1 MPTCYECMYM
11 NHNDS
16 NNSLLFT
23 KYYCSEMKRYLSSET
38 PACGKFVQRT
48 ERGCYLTT
56 ACVQY
61 KGLPDDCYELSTLRN
76 FRDQYVTKLPNGEEL
91 VKKYYKTASQIVE
104 IINNSANKDEIYS
117 KMYDFILLCIE
128 KINANDYES
137 ALNLY
142 ITMVDKLSYRFL
154 SK

>member
-1 MPTCYECMYM
+1 MMRVCFDCAFM
-11 NHNDS
+11 NR
-16 NNSLLFT
+16 NNMINGVCL
-23 KYYCSEMKRYLSSET
+23 KYYCSKKDQYL
-38 PACGKFVQRT
+38 PQKHAICDNFIQRSDQ
-48 ERGCYLTT
+48 GCYLTT

>member
-61 KGLPDDCYELSTLRN
+61 KGLPDDCYELSTLRA
-76 FRDQYVTKLPNGEEL
+76 FRDTYIAKIDGGEAL
-91 VKKYYKTASQIVE
+91 IQKYYETAPL
-104 IINNSANKDEIYS
+104 IIEKINESPLKDEIYNLT
-117 KMYDFILLCIE
+117 YDYILSCVDQIE
-128 KINANDYES
+128 NKNYEK
-137 ALNLY
+137 ALHLY
-142 ITMVDKLSYRFL
+142 KNMIDEFTKKFL
-154 SK
+154 